1 MPTGVVYL
9 VGMKSTGRSRL
20 VRVAELALAV
30 AADELPA
37 YSHPKSPRRFTQ
49 PQLLAC
55 LVLRAYQ
62 KQTYRGVADLLAASD
77 ALRRALGLARVPDY
91 STLQRFADRAVT
103 PDGIDRLLG
112 RLVERVGPAVADV
125 AMDATGMEPS
135 NASAYYTARRGTR
148 HKGYVKVS
156 LVVVCGCLLPLAVV
170 VSRGPRHDTSEAAE
184 LLARAAAK
192 ARPKRLFADKGYDA
206 ERVHE
211 FCYDRWKV
219 RSYIPAVVRRR
230 DGRIGGKYRSR
241 MGRVP
246 KAYGRR
252 WHAEAFMSGLKRTT
266 GSALTARKPN
276 TLDAEASLRV
286 LAYAV
291 RR

>member
-1 MPTGVVYL
+1 MR
-9 VGMKSTGRSRL
+9 SHGRNRL
-20 VRVAELALAV
+20 VRAAELALAV

-37 YSHPKSPRRFTQ
+37 YSCPKSPRRFTQ

-62 KQTYRGVADLLAASD
+62 KQTYRGVVDLLAASD
-77 ALRRALGLARVPDY
+77 DLRRALGLGRVPDY

-103 PDGIDRLLG
+103 PDLIDRVLG
-112 RLVERVGPAVADV
+112 RMVERVGPAVDDV

-148 HKGYVKVS
+148 HRGYVKLS
-156 LVVVCGCLLPLAVV
+156 LVVICGCLLPLGLV
-170 VSRGPRHDTSEAAE
+170 VSRGPRRDTCEAAE
-184 LLARAAAK
+184 LLDRASGK

-211 FCYDRWKV
+211 FCYRVWKV
-219 RSYIPAVVRRR
+219 RSYIPAVVKRA
-230 DGRIGGKYRSR
+230 DGVIGGHFRSR
-241 MGRVP
+241 MAAVP

-252 WHAEAFMSGLKRTT
+252 WHAESFMSGLKRTT

-286 LAYAV
+286 LAYSV

>member
-1 MPTGVVYL
+1 MR
-9 VGMKSTGRSRL
+9 SHGRNRL
-20 VRVAELALAV
+20 VRAAELALAV

-37 YSHPKSPRRFTQ
+37 YSCPKSPRRFTR

-62 KQTYRGVADLLAASD
+62 KQTYRGVVDLLAASD
-77 ALRRALGLARVPDY
+77 DLRRALGLGRVPDY
-91 STLQRFADRAVT
+91 STLQRFADRTVT
-103 PDGIDRLLG
+103 PDLIDRVLG
-112 RLVERVGPAVADV
+112 RLVERVGPAIGDV

-148 HKGYVKVS
+148 HKGYVKLS
-156 LVVVCGCLLPLAVV
+156 LVVICGCLLPLGLV

-184 LLARAAAK
+184 LLDKASRK

-211 FCYDRWKV
+211 FCYRVWKV
-219 RSYIPAVVRRR
+219 RSYIPAVVKRP
-230 DGRIGGKYRSR
+230 DGAIGGRFRSR
-241 MGRVP
+241 MRTVP
-246 KAYGRR
+246 RAYGRR
-252 WHAEAFMSGLKRTT
+252 WHAESFMSGLKRTT

-286 LAYAV
+286 LAYSV